1 MFKEYSE
8 QIAKE
13 IKEKMISFEIKS
25 VEENGTFKVIASDET
40 VDRAGEVIKVD
51 GWDFKNYMK
60 NPIMLFWHDYRS
72 IEAIAWKATN
82 IYVEGKKLI
91 VEGVFASTEKAQ
103 MLRQLYDEGII
114 KTVSV
119 GFIPKERDTNDQKV
133 ITKAELLEVSFVP
146 IPANPNALSI
156 QKEMLEK
163 MVEFGIVK
171 GEETEEKKP
180 EEETPV
186 VVEETTEEKV
196 LKMFAEIKSMI
207 IDIPNQ
213 IKAITK
219 EVETSDDKDDLPDDK
234 DKDEKIQMQKEALQK
249 VSKVVSDAL
258 HKIKL

>member
-1 MFKEYSE
+1 M
-8 QIAKE
+8 
-13 IKEKMISFEIKS
+13 
-25 VEENGTFKVIASDET
+25 
-40 VDRAGEVIKVD
+40 
-51 GWDFKNYMK
+51 
-60 NPIMLFWHDYRS
+60 
-72 IEAIAWKATN
+72 
-82 IYVEGKKLI
+82 
-91 VEGVFASTEKAQ
+91 FASTEKAQ